1 MAEYDP
7 DDATNRQAY
16 FEAIRRRR
24 AEQHPTS
31 LKFGDPGGVGRRIIP
46 VANRD

>member
-7 DDATNRQAY
+7 DDARHRATY
-16 FEAIRRRR
+16 IEAMKRRRGDIV
-24 AEQHPTS
+24 PDS
-31 LKFGDPGGVGRRIIP
+31 LKFGDPGGTGRRITP